1 MFFMHA
7 KLNFVYLWVPKHNLE
22 KDEVAYSKMGRERS
36 FLNPFRRPMHVHD
49 CWISMERSFFCTCT
63 CNIYIYPLQCLRNPV
78 ISQEQENVLRNSYDD
93 CNTGELYILPNWYAN
108 FAYLWEGVSIYISVS
123 NYDNNECKMNVKWKR
138 TW

>member
-1 MFFMHA
+1 MELMCVCFINVFLPQNHSIYLYIWDDVKCNILYEYFLTINKRFFDSNSKLSISVCDRMRVQNMFFMHA

-63 CNIYIYPLQCLRNPV
+63 CNIYIR
-78 ISQEQENVLRNSYDD
+78 S
-93 CNTGELYILPNWYAN
+93 
-108 FAYLWEGVSIYISVS
+108 SV
-123 NYDNNECKMNVKWKR
+123 
-138 TW
+138 